1 MVVTRTCFPSF
12 PRSHNGYAVL
22 YSSILMTIAILLAGG
37 SGSRFGAD
45 RPKQFLEVDGC
56 TVLEHSIRAFH
67 RSALVDGI
75 VIITRADFVDE
86 VRTIAARYP
95 KVTHV
100 RPGGRERYHSTLAAL
115 EVCTNPDDLL
125 LVHDAVRPLVS
136 EAIIRRCVD
145 ALASYDAVGVG
156 VPSTDTIVRV
166 GEDECIVESL
176 PRAVLRNMQTPQGFR
191 QATLRKAFD
200 LGLQDPG
207 FAPTDDCGVVRRYLP
222 QVAVRIVEGETTN
235 IKITYPK
242 DLELVRGRS

>member
-1 MVVTRTCFPSF
+1 M
-12 PRSHNGYAVL
+12 NIAV
-22 YSSILMTIAILLAGG
+22 LLAGG

-67 RSALVDGI
+67 RSSLVDEI

-86 VRTIAARYP
+86 VRAIADRYP
-95 KVTHV
+95 KVSHV
-100 RPGGRERYHSTLAAL
+100 RPGGKERYHSTLSAL
-115 EVCTNPDDLL
+115 EVCTAPDDILL
-125 LVHDAVRPLVS
+125 IHDAVRPLVS
-136 EAIIRRCVD
+136 EAVISRCVD
-145 ALASYDAVGVG
+145 ALSCYDAVGVA

-166 GEDECIVESL
+166 DENQCIVESL

-191 QATLRKAFD
+191 QRILRQAFD
-200 LGLQDPG
+200 LGLQDSA

-222 QVAVRIVEGETTN
+222 HVPVRIVEGEAAN

-242 DLELVRGRS
+242 DLEMVRGWNTGLQDS